1 MRIIHVA
8 CAGLLSLMAL
18 PPVLSQPAEPQTTME
33 TVMVTQWRVS
43 PAPGLDALLLL
54 GAAAGDELQAEYYPE
69 SIEFVRSNLDP
80 AALAALDRVGDR
92 MRSRGSLTGPTLA
105 LIFSAGPV
113 ASLEDI
119 IRSAADPDALL
130 RPGLERSPY
139 WNEDRYAGLQ
149 SLLPDVL
156 IVLEGLRTIGF
167 EPWYAAEILPGI
179 HEAVETNH
187 AAVASYDIIP
197 EQTRLLGRELDP
209 QIEIL
214 IVQFA
219 QPYGIRIVGQRFL
232 AYSGWPG
239 ETQLRIAA
247 HELFHPPFDT
257 DDPALLQ
264 RLEALEVD
272 PWVRSIVENHNPAFG
287 YNSFMGVIN
296 EDSTQALDQIV
307 SERMGVARDPG
318 MRWRHADDGMHMIA
332 AALYH
337 AMREDGFDQSGGRYS
352 DWLQS
357 ALDRGL
363 LSPTEVR
370 RRAAIIVGTDTVDHW
385 YDVAER
391 APDASE

>member
-1 MRIIHVA
+1 MRIILLA
-8 CAGLLSLMAL
+8 CAGLLSLMAPPPAL
-18 PPVLSQPAEPQTTME
+18 PQPAKPQTT
-33 TVMVTQWRVS
+33 TDAVMVTQWRVN

-54 GAAAGDELQAEYYPE
+54 GAAAGDELQAEFYPE
-69 SIEFVRSNLDP
+69 RIEFVRRNFDP
-80 AALAALDRVGDR
+80 EALAALDRVGER

-113 ASLEDI
+113 ANLEDVMQ
-119 IRSAADPDALL
+119 SAADPDALL
-130 RPGLERSPY
+130 RPGLERSPN
-139 WNEDRYAGLQ
+139 WSEDRYAGLQ

-156 IVLEGLRTIGF
+156 IALEELRAIGF
-167 EPWYAAEILPGI
+167 EAWYAADILPGI
-179 HEAVETNH
+179 HDAVATNH
-187 AAVASYDIIP
+187 DAVASYDIIP

-214 IVQFA
+214 IVHFA

-264 RLEALEVD
+264 QLEALEAD

-307 SERMGVARDPG
+307 SERIGVARDPG

-332 AALYH
+332 AALYQ

-363 LSPTEVR
+363 LSPAEVR
-370 RRAAIIVGTDTVDHW
+370 RRAAIIVGTEAVDHW
-385 YDVAER
+385 YDMAER
-391 APDASE
+391 ALDAGD